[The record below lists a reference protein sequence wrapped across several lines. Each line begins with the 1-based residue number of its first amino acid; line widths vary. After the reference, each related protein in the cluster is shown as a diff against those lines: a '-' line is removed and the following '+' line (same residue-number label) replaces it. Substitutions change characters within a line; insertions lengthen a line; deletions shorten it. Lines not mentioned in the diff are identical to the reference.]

1 VDFLHA
7 RGHVA
12 SDFACAILV
21 VVYDGDADATQ
32 HLPKLIFVVDIAN
45 GSSCLGSVVADL
57 PDVIIQYIIVTRLY
71 PLLRELVSVG
81 VPQRRER
88 FVMRI
93 RLGGASTYCRKEDDV

>member
-1 VDFLHA
+1 MDFLHA

-57 PDVIIQYIIVTRLY
+57 PDVIIQYVIMTRLY
-71 PLLRELVSVG
+71 PLLRELVSVC
-81 VPQRRER
+81 VPQRSER
-88 FVMRI
+88 LVVRV
-93 RLGGASTYCRKEDDV
+93 RPGGASTYRNEEGNI